1 MPTEQS
7 DSVRPAAPAV
17 GLRRQVPNL
26 LTLGRVILAV
36 VFFALLAVYEFQP
49 ASSESLLI
57 AATVVFVLAALT
69 DALDGHL
76 ARKWNAV
83 SVFGRVMDPFADK
96 ILILGAFVMLAGA
109 NFARWT
115 IHGQPTMASG
125 VETWMVV
132 VILGRELLITSL
144 RGMVE
149 SRGVSFAAIGAGKI
163 KMIAQSLAV
172 PVILI
177 CVILQTNAD
186 PDAARGPHLAAAIAA
201 WGVTLI
207 TAWSAIPYLL
217 RGWRAISASAD

>member
-1 MPTEQS
+1 MPN
-7 DSVRPAAPAV
+7 APTP
-17 GLRRQVPNL
+17 LQRQIPNL
-26 LTLGRVILAV
+26 LTFGRVVLAA
-36 VFFALLAVYEFQP
+36 VFFALLAIYDLHP
-49 ASSESLLI
+49 PTSPDLLLV
-57 AATVVFVLAALT
+57 AAVVIFVIAALT
-69 DALDGHL
+69 DALDGYL

-115 IHGQPTMASG
+115 VHGQPTMASG

-149 SRGVSFAAIGAGKI
+149 SRGISFAAIGAGKI
-163 KMIAQSLAV
+163 KMIAQSVAV
-172 PVILI
+172 PIILL
-177 CVILQTNAD
+177 CVIPQAT
-186 PDAARGPHLAAAIAA
+186 PDSDLAPTAHRVAVITA
-201 WGVTLI
+201 WAVTLI